1 MSAETGTLDA
11 QAQARGVHDVA
22 ALARKVSGFDAG
34 RYFDAQAQNE
44 YHGALE
50 RWPVLARLMGLAP
63 PSAAQEALAPREEGT
78 ARTRV
83 PYASEACP

>member
-50 RWPVLARLMGLAP
+50 R
-63 PSAAQEALAPREEGT
+63 
-78 ARTRV
+78 
-83 PYASEACP
+83 